1 MKKNKIL
8 TLSLSFALILAMLV
22 SCSPNKMGKEE
33 PVDTKEN
40 NKVSE
45 EKKVDE
51 VEEKA
56 GGVTI
61 TLYGNA
67 SDAAKPYMQRIF
79 KLYEEQSGNKIDI
92 QGLDSNNFE
101 SVCLTKFRTGDIPD
115 VLMHFGGYGLEAYN
129 PSENFLDFTDA
140 EWVSDIADTSVGQ
153 TMIKGR
159 VYGLPFWESSVSGCF
174 YNMRIFEEQGL
185 EVPTNQAEFDEVC
198 QKLLD
203 AGIQPIYM
211 PAGDTWPLLPQFG
224 MDPIFLKGDYLEKLN
239 ANEITFSDIP
249 EMKSMLEWYKMAA
262 DKGYFGKNFSTDT
275 WDYNSEV
282 IGTGEAA
289 MIFCWD
295 TWFGTDYDNESF
307 EYKKDDFGLF
317 PMFMGTVNEGTY
329 EGGNNSLLLVNKNSE
344 RVDAAVDFVTFCSK
358 PENYN
363 IAFEGIPTT
372 PTFKGMTTNILS
384 SQYKGAEDSINKVGN
399 PSTANNKIIGY
410 SGEYSKHI
418 QELILG
424 QISVDECL
432 KLMDET
438 RIEIAK
444 SQNVEG
450 F

>member
-1 MKKNKIL
+1 MKKRNLLTL
-8 TLSLSFALILAMLV
+8 TLSFMLIVAMLAA
-22 SCSPNKMGKEE
+22 CSPNKMGNEKTENEAQSKNTENKKNTEE
-33 PVDTKEN
+33 TKG
-40 NKVSE
+40 
-45 EKKVDE
+45 
-51 VEEKA
+51 

-79 KLYEEQSGNKIDI
+79 KLYEEESGNKLDI

-129 PSENFLDFTDA
+129 PSENFVDFTDA

-174 YNMRIFEEQGL
+174 YNKKIFEEQNL
-185 EVPTNQAEFDEVC
+185 DVPTTQAEFDAVC

-211 PAGDTWPLLPQFG
+211 PAGDAWPLLPQFG
-224 MDPIFLKGDYLEKLN
+224 MDPIFLNEDNLNKLN
-239 ANEITFSDIP
+239 ANELTYAEIP
-249 EMKSMLEWYKMAA
+249 EMRSMLEWYKSYA
-262 DKGYFGKNFSTDT
+262 DKGYFGKNFATDT

-295 TWFGTDYDNESF
+295 TWFGTDYDNESY
-307 EYKKDDFGLF
+307 EYKKDDFGVF
-317 PMFMGTVNEGTY
+317 PMFMGTIDVGTY

-344 RVDAAVDFVTFCSK
+344 NVDVAIDFVTFCSK

-363 IAFEGIPTT
+363 KAFEGIPTT

-384 SQYKGAEDSINKVGN
+384 SQYKGAEESINKVGN

-410 SGEYSKHI
+410 SGEYSKYI
-418 QELILG
+418 QELMLG
-424 QISVDECL
+424 QIDVDECL

-438 RIEIAK
+438 RIKIAK

-450 F
+450 FK